1 MRSNFSLNV
10 QLDDAVVVVLDGT
23 HNQSADKN
31 KGGRAEMLLKVALRF
46 IKNRTGNAVEQRT
59 SQTQVKLKQANQVTV
74 RITGF
79 P

>member
-31 KGGRAEMLLKVALRF
+31 KGRRAKMLLKVALRF
-46 IKNRTGNAVEQRT
+46 VKNRTGNAAEQRT

>member
-1 MRSNFSLNV
+1 
-10 QLDDAVVVVLDGT
+10 
-23 HNQSADKN
+23 
-31 KGGRAEMLLKVALRF
+31 MLLKVALRF
-46 IKNRTGNAVEQRT
+46 IKNRTGNAAEQRT